1 MYEKVALI
9 GLIVNIIMA
18 IAKII
23 IGVISNSFAIIADG
37 LHTTMDIIA
46 SGITYLGI
54 IASKKPADK
63 EHPLGHYKAEV
74 IAGYTITIILFLT
87 ALWIIYESILSL
99 FSPELIILNYLSF
112 GIVVFSIIINAI
124 MSYAKIYY
132 GKKYDLISLI
142 SDGVHSRADVLTSCA
157 VLAGLFLS
165 KYFIYADSFIALLM
179 GFYILSLSFNLGRKA
194 TDSLL
199 DVSAGDDVENKI
211 KEIAKN
217 ENIELLDLK
226 TQKRGP
232 KISAYINVAFPS
244 KFKVNM
250 ASAATKKFEK
260 NLFDSISGIDFVNIQ
275 ITSHELSESY
285 YKERFGKMIEWQRK
299 GKMHGYA
306 FGPGGYCVC
315 SKCGYKIKHKRGVSC
330 SSMKCPKCNIAL
342 TRRED
347 K

>member
-1 MYEKVALI
+1 
-9 GLIVNIIMA
+9 
-18 IAKII
+18 
-23 IGVISNSFAIIADG
+23 
-37 LHTTMDIIA
+37 
-46 SGITYLGI
+46 
-54 IASKKPADK
+54 
-63 EHPLGHYKAEV
+63 
-74 IAGYTITIILFLT
+74 
-87 ALWIIYESILSL
+87 
-99 FSPELIILNYLSF
+99 
-112 GIVVFSIIINAI
+112 
-124 MSYAKIYY
+124 
-132 GKKYDLISLI
+132 
-142 SDGVHSRADVLTSCA
+142 
-157 VLAGLFLS
+157 
-165 KYFIYADSFIALLM
+165 YADSFIALLM

-199 DVSAGDDVENKI
+199 DVSAGDNVENKI
-211 KEIAKN
+211 KEIAKK

-285 YKERFGKMIEWQRK
+285 YKGSFGKFLEWQRK
-299 GKMHGYA
+299 GKMQGYA

-330 SSMKCPKCNIAL
+330 TSIKCPKCNIAL
-342 TRRED
+342 VRKED